1 MYGLRQVS
9 FRVDD
14 FNRGVNEFGIAGS
27 WWTRPHN
34 RVSNTAIAFTGIIAV
49 TAMVWTVSVNNEVRV
64 CFVCVGLGCPYE
76 CTEKD
81 CSAQEAYSFYASVCY
96 CSHSE
101 CGVDFLL

>member
-34 RVSNTAIAFTGIIAV
+34 WVSNMAIAFTGIIAV

-64 CFVCVGLGCPYE
+64 RLVCVSSLC
-76 CTEKD
+76 
-81 CSAQEAYSFYASVCY
+81 
-96 CSHSE
+96 SE
-101 CGVDFLL
+101 CREGRFRQRGLLLLC